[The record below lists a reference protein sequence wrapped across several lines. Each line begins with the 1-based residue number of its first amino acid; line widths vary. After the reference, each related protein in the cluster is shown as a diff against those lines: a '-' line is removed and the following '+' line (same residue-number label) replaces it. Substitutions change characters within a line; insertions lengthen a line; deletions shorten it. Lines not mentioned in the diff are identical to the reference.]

1 MMSLEAELERLAV
14 AELERANKKFPLFAS
29 DHEGYAVI
37 LEEFQE
43 SEEEVNRARFPLNRL
58 WKSVRAD
65 ETQTEYIRHI
75 RERMLKGAAEAIQTA
90 AMCEKFIQSQEERKY
105 GDNKQGNRKANKRND
120 EAE

>member
-1 MMSLEAELERLAV
+1 MMSLEAEIERLATV
-14 AELERANKKFPLFAS
+14 ELERANKKFPLFAS

-43 SEEEVNRARFPLNRL
+43 SEEEVNRARFRLNRL
-58 WKSVRAD
+58 WESVRAD
-65 ETQTEYIRHI
+65 EAQTEYIRHI
-75 RERMLKGAAEAIQTA
+75 RERMLKAAAEAIQTA

-105 GDNKQGNRKANKRND
+105 GDNKQGNRKTNKGND

>member
-1 MMSLEAELERLAV
+1 MMSLEAEIERLATV
-14 AELERANKKFPLFAS
+14 ELERANKKFPLFAS

-43 SEEEVNRARFPLNRL
+43 SEEEVNRARFRLNRL
-58 WKSVRAD
+58 WESVRAD
-65 ETQTEYIRHI
+65 EAQTEYTRHI
-75 RERMLKGAAEAIQTA
+75 RERMLKAAAEAIQTA

-105 GDNKQGNRKANKRND
+105 GDNKQCNRKANKGND

>member
-14 AELERANKKFPLFAS
+14 AELEQANKKFPLFAS

-43 SEEEVNRARFPLNRL
+43 SEEEVNRARFRLNRL
-58 WKSVRAD
+58 WESVRAD
-65 ETQTEYIRHI
+65 EAQTEYIKHI
-75 RERMLKGAAEAIQTA
+75 RERMLKAAAEAIQTA

-105 GDNKQGNRKANKRND
+105 GQNHETHQER
-120 EAE
+120 

>member
-14 AELERANKKFPLFAS
+14 AELERANKKFSLFAS

-43 SEEEVNRARFPLNRL
+43 SEEEVNRARFRLNRL
-58 WKSVRAD
+58 WESVRAD
-65 ETQTEYIRHI
+65 EAQTEYIRHI
-75 RERMLKGAAEAIQTA
+75 RERMLKAAAEAIQTA

-105 GDNKQGNRKANKRND
+105 GQNHETHQER
-120 EAE
+120 

>member
-1 MMSLEAELERLAV
+1 MMSLEAEIERLATV
-14 AELERANKKFPLFAS
+14 ELERANKKFPLFAS

-43 SEEEVNRARFPLNRL
+43 SEEEVNRARFRLNRL
-58 WKSVRAD
+58 WESVRAD
-65 ETQTEYIRHI
+65 EAQTEYARHI
-75 RERMLKGAAEAIQTA
+75 RERMLKAAAEAIQTA

-105 GDNKQGNRKANKRND
+105 GDNKQCNRKANKGND

>member
-1 MMSLEAELERLAV
+1 MMNLEAELERLAV
-14 AELERANKKFPLFAS
+14 AELERANEKFPLFTS

-43 SEEEVNRARFPLNRL
+43 SEEEVNRARFQLNRL
-58 WKSVRAD
+58 WESVRAD
-65 ETQTEYIRHI
+65 EAQTEYIRRI
-75 RERMLKGAAEAIQTA
+75 RERMLKAAAEAIQTA

-105 GDNKQGNRKANKRND
+105 GDNKQGNRKTNKGND

>member
-14 AELERANKKFPLFAS
+14 AELEQANKKFPLFAS

-43 SEEEVNRARFPLNRL
+43 SEEEVNRARFRLNRL
-58 WKSVRAD
+58 WESVRAD
-65 ETQTEYIRHI
+65 EAQTEYIRHI
-75 RERMLKGAAEAIQTA
+75 RKSMLKAAAEAIQTA

-105 GDNKQGNRKANKRND
+105 GDNKQGNRKANKGND
-120 EAE
+120 ETE

>member
-43 SEEEVNRARFPLNRL
+43 SEEEVNRARFRLNRL
-58 WKSVRAD
+58 WESVRAD
-65 ETQTEYIRHI
+65 EAQTEYIRHI
-75 RERMLKGAAEAIQTA
+75 RERMLKAAVKALQDNAVEFELFGICSDYVPLDTAIQVVI
-90 AMCEKFIQSQEERKY
+90 KLGK
-105 GDNKQGNRKANKRND
+105 G
-120 EAE
+120 

>member
-1 MMSLEAELERLAV
+1 MMSLEAELERLAI
-14 AELERANKKFPLFAS
+14 AELEQANKKFPLFAS

-43 SEEEVNRARFPLNRL
+43 SEEEVNRARFRLNRL
-58 WKSVRAD
+58 WESVRAD
-65 ETQTEYIRHI
+65 EAQTEYIRHI
-75 RERMLKGAAEAIQTA
+75 RKSMLKAAAEAIQTA

-105 GDNKQGNRKANKRND
+105 GDNKQGNRKANKGND